1 MRLAPHLIAPV
12 AFALAAAL
20 AGFVAIR
27 AADAIERWSTGAV
40 TDQLAVAGHDWAE
53 VSADG
58 LRVRLSG
65 TAPTEAERFSA
76 LTLAGDVIDAGRI
89 TDAMNVVE
97 TEAPAPPDYA
107 VEILR
112 NDSGVTLI
120 GLVPETTDRGDLAR
134 RLETA
139 AAGGAVADMLETAS
153 HPVPEGWPD
162 ALAFGLE
169 ALADLPRAKVSIGAG
184 RVSVT
189 AVADSQDE
197 KRRLESVLAR
207 RRPAEVIL
215 SVDISA
221 PRPVIAPFTLR
232 FVIDER
238 GARFDA
244 CAADTERARAQILAA
259 AAAAG
264 LEGKSDCTLG
274 LGVPTPDWATA
285 VGMALRALGDLGA
298 GTVTFK
304 DADVALLVPASV
316 SPEAFDRAVGAL
328 ESNLPEV
335 FALTAR
341 REEQAETGT
350 RAGAPPVFAA
360 RLTEQ
365 GQVDLSGR
373 LTDELTREAV
383 ENFARS
389 RFGNAAVYAAARLDP
404 TLPKG
409 WSVRVLAGIEALA
422 ELEVGTLTVTAERL
436 EIGGLS
442 GDRTAG
448 DRVARILAL
457 RLGEDAPVSISVR
470 YDPSRDP
477 ELLKPTPEDCI
488 GRVQAILDDGK
499 ISFEPGSATI
509 TRSGAPTLDRIA
521 EVLRDCPD
529 VPMQVAGH
537 TDSQGRAEMN
547 LALSESRAQSVVM
560 ALLDRRVLTGSL
572 VAKGY
577 GETRP
582 VADNDTEEGREA
594 NRRIEFTLLSAIGPA
609 LPGDTPEPAAPGPA
623 EAAAAGPDADPETE
637 AGSAASAEVAA
648 EPVETGPDEAAEA
661 AAPGDGSP
669 DAGPEAGDAPAG
681 VTDAVPEPAAE
692 APQAVAENAEAAAA
706 DAADPARE
714 EAGAGEPAPPE
725 AATAEAATA
734 ETAPPEP
741 APDDAAAT
749 AAARPGAEPGPA
761 DPVSDDAVE
770 RPAEATDVD
779 TAAPPDAQAAAPDD
793 AAPDDAAP
801 DDAEAPDAPEPPA
814 LTPRPRPE
822 SLAVATAALPDP
834 AEAAPAA
841 PDPAM
846 PADAAPED
854 AVPEDAAP
862 DVAEPAAETVA
873 AEPPAEPPVET
884 PAAPVAD
891 TGMPPAVP
899 VALAGE
905 DTPRPRA
912 VPDSVLEAAA
922 DRARRIA
929 AELAAAA
936 LARTAPEGVDLRPAT
951 EDTPRPRPRP
961 EGPGTE
967 TSEGDDRP

>member
-153 HPVPEGWPD
+153 HPVPEGWTD

-335 FALTAR
+335 IALTAR

-442 GDRTAG
+442 GDRSAG

-457 RLGEDAPVSISVR
+457 RLGEDAPVSIAVR

-609 LPGDTPEPAAPGPA
+609 LPGDTPEPAAPRPA
-623 EAAAAGPDADPETE
+623 EAEPASPETGPETGAGPAPSE

-648 EPVETGPDEAAEA
+648 EPAETGPDEAAEA
-661 AAPGDGSP
+661 PAPGDGPP
-669 DAGPEAGDAPAG
+669 DAGAEAGDAPAG
-681 VTDAVPEPAAE
+681 APDAVPEPAAE
-692 APQAVAENAEAAAA
+692 APQAVADNAEAAAA

-714 EAGAGEPAPPE
+714 EAEAGEPAPPE
-725 AATAEAATA
+725 AAPAEA
-734 ETAPPEP
+734 APPEP

-749 AAARPGAEPGPA
+749 AAAQPGAEPGPV
-761 DPVSDDAVE
+761 DPVADDAAE
-770 RPAEATDVD
+770 RPAEATDAAG
-779 TAAPPDAQAAAPDD
+779 AAPPDAQA

-862 DVAEPAAETVA
+862 DLAEPAAETDA
-873 AEPPAEPPVET
+873 ETDATEPPAET
-884 PAAPVAD
+884 PAAPLTD
-891 TGMPPAVP
+891 TGVPPAVP

-912 VPDSVLEAAA
+912 VPDSVLKAAA

-961 EGPGTE
+961 ERPGTE